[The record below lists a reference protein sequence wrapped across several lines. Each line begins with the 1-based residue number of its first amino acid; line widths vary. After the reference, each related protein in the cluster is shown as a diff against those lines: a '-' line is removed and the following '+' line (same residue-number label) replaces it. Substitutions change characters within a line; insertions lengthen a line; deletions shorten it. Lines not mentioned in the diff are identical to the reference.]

1 MYIVIMT
8 NKNKEMMLSMREEI
22 KKQFPTWKFSTQ
34 DIEHR
39 GTQLHLEGP
48 HSEDKPNMFALGFAA
63 AWEALTLSL
72 QDKK

>member
-8 NKNKEMMLSMREEI
+8 DKNKEMMLSMREEI

-34 DIEHR
+34 DIENR

-48 HSEDKPNMFALGFAA
+48 HSEDKPNLFALGFAA
-63 AWEALTLSL
+63 AWNALSKLHME
-72 QDKK
+72 K